1 MAAAHTT
8 VLELLGKQVSF
19 VYTIDISS
27 IAHSLDCSGVITNIV
42 ISLND
47 EPVISI
53 DDGDFYKL
61 SELSDFKL
69 V

>member
-1 MAAAHTT
+1 MTAAHTT

-19 VYTIDISS
+19 VYTINVSS
-27 IAHSLDCSGVITNIV
+27 KVHYLDCSGIITNIV

-47 EPVISI
+47 GPEISI
-53 DDGDFYKL
+53 DEGDFYKL

-69 V
+69 I

>member
-27 IAHSLDCSGVITNIV
+27 RAYSLDFSGVITNIV

-47 EPVISI
+47 EPEISI